1 MLFQNIPT
9 LEPSLPTSSH
19 SSTWSLQDM
28 FIKNAMKRIKQR
40 ITEQDL
46 WVDGDFVSEEDMKA
60 DGIPEKLDLFFLD
73 K

>member
-1 MLFQNIPT
+1 
-9 LEPSLPTSSH
+9 
-19 SSTWSLQDM
+19 M